1 MRSVTGYVRAGV
13 ALTAFAAAAAGAQP
27 VVPGESA
34 FGIPYL
40 IPPAGVP
47 LDMRQRE
54 QIVKIRRELHE
65 REYTLAG
72 ELLQAQ
78 EELRAEMSREPRR
91 EEAVAEAIRRVQ
103 EVEARIRAARA
114 EAVQEAVRLLTPD
127 QRSALARWQGGEQRR
142 AGGEAEPP
150 YGVERGVQPDASD
163 VDGPDAPER
172 RSR

>member
-1 MRSVTGYVRAGV
+1 TGYVRAGA

-27 VVPGESA
+27 DVPGDPA
-34 FGIPYL
+34 FGIPHL

-47 LDMRQRE
+47 LDIRQRE
-54 QIVKIRRELHE
+54 EIVKIRRELHE
-65 REYTLAG
+65 RECTLTG

-91 EEAVAEAIRRVQ
+91 EEGIAEATRRVQ

-114 EAVQEAVRLLTPD
+114 EAMEEAVRLLTPD
-127 QRSALARWQGGEQRR
+127 QRSALARWQEGARRR

-150 YGVERGVQPDASD
+150 YGVERGVQPDAPD
-163 VDGPDAPER
+163 VDDSEAPER
-172 RSR
+172 